1 MLKPNYVPQN
11 RFAQWCSTGFLNL
24 FEKATSSLRPGAV
37 VVMVMLFSVPAIA
50 QEYAK
55 LTDEFRLQ
63 RLKTPEGKVQVVI
76 DTDTYNE
83 IDDQFAV
90 VYALLS
96 PDHMEVEAIY
106 AAPYLNNRSTSPG
119 DGMEKSFEEI
129 NRLLD
134 KMGREVPANFVFR
147 GSDRFMSDKTSPVDS
162 PAARDLIQRA
172 KNTQEILYV
181 LTLGAPTNVASAILM
196 APEIAEKIVVVWLG
210 GKGLN
215 WRTASE
221 FNLMQDPHSSQVLFD
236 SGVPLVQIPTEP
248 VTSHLLTTRSEVEF
262 YLKGQGDIGDYL
274 VEIFNDYNKGNT
286 FGWSKIIWDISA
298 VGYVINPR
306 WFSTEI
312 RHSPILTDKLTYSTD
327 NNRHLYRV
335 ATYLR
340 RDGIFGDMFRKI
352 QQHAQKSE

>member
-1 MLKPNYVPQN
+1 MSEP
-11 RFAQWCSTGFLNL
+11 
-24 FEKATSSLRPGAV
+24 SSLHQNNYFNPFTYLVAKVASHFRFLS
-37 VVMVMLFSVPAIA
+37 MLVAGMFLAGVSFSQQYV
-50 QEYAK
+50 K
-55 LTDEFRLQ
+55 LTDEFRLE
-63 RLKTPEGKVQVVI
+63 RLKPAEGKIRAVI

-96 PDHMEVEAIY
+96 PENMDVEAIY

-119 DGMEKSFEEI
+119 DGMEKSYEEI
-129 NRLLD
+129 IRLLE
-134 KMGREVPANFVFR
+134 KMGRAIPDNFVYR
-147 GSDRFMSDKTSPVDS
+147 GSDRFMADKKNPIDS
-162 PAARDLIQRA
+162 PAARDLIRRA
-172 KNTQEILYV
+172 KGSEEPLYV

-196 APEIAEKIVVVWLG
+196 APEIAEKIIVVWLG

-221 FNLMQDPHSSQVLFD
+221 FNLMQDPKSSQVLFD

-248 VTSHLLTTRSEVEF
+248 VTSHLLTTVQEVEH
-262 YLKGQGDIGDYL
+262 YLAGQGDIGDYL
-274 VEIFNDYNKGNT
+274 VEIFKAYNTGDT

-298 VGYVINPR
+298 VAYVINPR

-312 RHSPILTDKLTYSTD
+312 RSSPILTDQLTYSVD
-327 NNRHLYRV
+327 HSRHMFRT

-340 RDGIFGDMFRKI
+340 RDGIFADMFRKI
-352 QQHAQKSE
+352 QQHAQEK